1 MQLKVD
7 PCIKRYYSLLDSGLQ
22 LKVDSGL
29 QLKAMHWCTWCR
41 SDVTLIFLELSTLEA
56 AVFPL
61 NIIIITAIIIKN
73 VLKHLQIKIT

>member
-1 MQLKVD
+1 
-7 PCIKRYYSLLDSGLQ
+7 
-22 LKVDSGL
+22 
-29 QLKAMHWCTWCR
+29 MHWCTWCR

-73 VLKHLQIKIT
+73 VLKPLQIKII